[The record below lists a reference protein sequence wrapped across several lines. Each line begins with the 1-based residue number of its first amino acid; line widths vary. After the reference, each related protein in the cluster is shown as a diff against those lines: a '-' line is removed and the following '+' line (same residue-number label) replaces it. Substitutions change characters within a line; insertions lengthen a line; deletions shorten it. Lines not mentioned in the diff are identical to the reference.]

1 MDATKRSRRSK
12 AAGHRGFSLLEL
24 LVVLVIIGII
34 ISVAIAALGDFGL
47 GRRIK
52 VAITEFKNIVP
63 LAEEQAILEPAVYG
77 MTITQ
82 KGYGFYRYIKIGNKL
97 QWQAITDDPLLRF
110 RTWPTGSNVTINIEG
125 VTPLPVAGPKIIISS
140 SGDITPFSLEIGAEN
155 PSYRIQVESNGTV
168 LLKRIPQ

>member
-1 MDATKRSRRSK
+1 MDSAKRSRLLK
-12 AAGHRGFSLLEL
+12 AKGFSLLEL
-24 LVVLVIIGII
+24 LVVLIIIGII

-52 VAITEFKNIVP
+52 ASITEFKNIVA

-82 KGYGFYRYIKIGNKL
+82 KGYGFYRYIRVEKKFK
-97 QWQAITDDPLLRF
+97 WQAITDDPLLRF
-110 RTWPTGSNVTINIEG
+110 RTWPTGSKVTINIEDL
-125 VTPLPVAGPKIIISS
+125 TPLPVAGPKIIISS
-140 SGDITPFSLEIGAEN
+140 SGDITPFNLEIGAEN

-168 LLKRIPQ
+168 LLKRIP